1 MIDSAEQIRRYEE
14 LFKKKNYKVAD
25 ILYQAWLLFKWDAI
39 GNQQEAFDHVLKKRK
54 PANLQAKKKREK
66 AAPPG
71 SAKYHMNDV
80 RWNPIFEERMEKEAK
95 TKKKATNSSCNSK
108 QGRSR
113 SVAPSTVTS
122 GALES
127 NSSVSGL
134 QLPVPVSEDNNSN
147 IESRS
152 ASSTVTSE
160 AVDSDSEL
168 PDIPESPLSNSL
180 LVATSQANTEKRKRK
195 RGINN
200 NNNSSNITRNKR
212 AKQRPNGEE
221 VRGKVTSSSSA
232 VVASVPKFPLEN
244 GLVPFIN
251 DDDDTA
257 TDETSCD
264 ITKTVVQKKKAVTFL
279 DIDFDLDVSTEE
291 QSVPINETVNSNS
304 NSKSDGKSTRAS
316 GRLSSRG
323 KSELSLAKVTSKL
336 TSTAS
341 PAHDNNNSKGKM
353 RSKGNSAAS
362 QSTVPMTVID
372 DGEEIIDQKANEISV
387 KKKRSKRKL
396 N

>member
-160 AVDSDSEL
+160 AVDVDSEL
-168 PDIPESPLSNSL
+168 PDIPEPPLSNSL
-180 LVATSQANTEKRKRK
+180 LDVTSQSSKRKRK
-195 RGINN
+195 RVNNN
-200 NNNSSNITRNKR
+200 NNNSNSITISKR
-212 AKQRPNGEE
+212 SKLKSKGEE
-221 VRGKVTSSSSA
+221 VRGIVTSEII
-232 VVASVPKFPLEN
+232 P
-244 GLVPFIN
+244 LVP
-251 DDDDTA
+251 
-257 TDETSCD
+257 
-264 ITKTVVQKKKAVTFL
+264 
-279 DIDFDLDVSTEE
+279 
-291 QSVPINETVNSNS
+291 
-304 NSKSDGKSTRAS
+304 
-316 GRLSSRG
+316 
-323 KSELSLAKVTSKL
+323 
-336 TSTAS
+336 
-341 PAHDNNNSKGKM
+341 
-353 RSKGNSAAS
+353 
-362 QSTVPMTVID
+362 
-372 DGEEIIDQKANEISV
+372 
-387 KKKRSKRKL
+387 
-396 N
+396 